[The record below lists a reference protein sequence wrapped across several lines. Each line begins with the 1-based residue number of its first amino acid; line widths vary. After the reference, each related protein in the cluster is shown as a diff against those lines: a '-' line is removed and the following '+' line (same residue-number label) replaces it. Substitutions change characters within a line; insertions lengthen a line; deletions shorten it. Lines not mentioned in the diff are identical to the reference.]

1 MDKEKEI
8 RAILSGR
15 TYFQNGA
22 YMAADRLTK
31 INFQGVSSGSFAVS
45 FFGVNHL
52 TRRYQAKEPKIAVER
67 VNRIFSRLG
76 HPVRFAST
84 PEEKACLVRPPFGNP
99 SVMCLEQT
107 EEGLLLNV
115 YTARTPLAALSRMRA
130 IAAFEKNLPQE
141 LRSGLEA
148 ENVAVPK
155 AEKKSRKVRKAQRKA
170 AKWEKKVRKAEKRTE
185 RARAEAAKNRPD
197 ADSQPDKEETS
208 DT

>member
-31 INFQGVSSGSFAVS
+31 INFQGISSGSFAVS

-52 TRRYQAKEPKIAVER
+52 TRRYQAKEPEIAAESAIK
-67 VNRIFSRLG
+67 IFSRLG
-76 HPVRFAST
+76 RPVRFVSA
-84 PEEKACLVRPPFGNP
+84 PEEMACLVRPPFGNP

-155 AEKKSRKVRKAQRKA
+155 AEKKSRKARKAQRKA
-170 AKWEKKVRKAEKRTE
+170 AKWEKKARKAEKRTE
-185 RARAEAAKNRPD
+185 QAKAEAEKNSSN